1 MTSSGSDTYAT
12 IAAAM
17 SSLKGPRHG
26 GANIKVIEMMDNI
39 RSNIS
44 DWKDDAEVRNY
55 LEKILQGNAFDRAGL
70 IYGFGHAVYSISDPR
85 ERIFKA
91 FVSQLAAEKG
101 MLDELGLYEK
111 VEKLAPE
118 VIAAK
123 RHIYKGVSP
132 NVDFYSGF
140 VYGRNCIRRS
150 LRLRG
155 LQAGV
160 RTGSKSLSVWEKS
173 SVPPMCR
180 LWKNSSHRLV
190 PNEPC
195 CEKNPR
201 GDPRGFFDSYSSLPL
216 QRIDYLDCRSAM
228 YFPFFSTSSL

>member
-1 MTSSGSDTYAT
+1 MGNRHGLRPSSGLEKTITFTTRVVTSSGSDTYAT

-140 VYGRNCIRRS
+140 VYGMLGIPLELYTPIFAIARI
-150 LRLRG
+150 
-155 LQAGV
+155 AGW
-160 RTGSKSLSVWEKS
+160 SA
-173 SVPPMCR
+173 
-180 LWKNSSHRLV
+180 HRLEELV
-190 PNEPC
+190 SMGKIIRPAYVSIME
-195 CEKNPR
+195 ELK
-201 GDPRGFFDSYSSLPL
+201 S
-216 QRIDYLDCRSAM
+216 
-228 YFPFFSTSSL
+228 PFGAE

>member
-1 MTSSGSDTYAT
+1 MGNRHGLRPSSGLEKTITFTTRVVTSSGSDTYAT

-118 VIAAK
+118 
-123 RHIYKGVSP
+123 
-132 NVDFYSGF
+132 
-140 VYGRNCIRRS
+140 
-150 LRLRG
+150 
-155 LQAGV
+155 
-160 RTGSKSLSVWEKS
+160 
-173 SVPPMCR
+173 
-180 LWKNSSHRLV
+180 
-190 PNEPC
+190 
-195 CEKNPR
+195 
-201 GDPRGFFDSYSSLPL
+201 LP
-216 QRIDYLDCRSAM
+216 
-228 YFPFFSTSSL
+228 